1 MIQILEQLDG
11 DFKITI
17 INMLKA
23 LMKKVNNSH
32 EQMKNFSRDRNY
44 KKKPNEN
51 ARS

>member
-1 MIQILEQLDG
+1 MVQILELDR
-11 DFKITI
+11 DFTITI

-32 EQMKNFSRDRNY
+32 EQMKNFCRDGNS
-44 KKKPNEN
+44 KKKSNEN